1 MEKIAEKIKFHGV
14 VREEVD
20 TADHKLYQTHW
31 SSNGRHYLVS
41 SSVQTEWG
49 VDEVMVF
56 AANAKGERLGYP
68 SHFGSIAESYPAT
81 FSEESHRTIVEE
93 AIHNSFVDTKINYE
107 ELNYMIDCMSHY
119 ASTFGRDM
127 NRADLEMHESICKS
141 LNEAKE
147 NYASSHNM

>member
-1 MEKIAEKIKFHGV
+1 MEKIAEKIKFHRV
-14 VREEVD
+14 VREVD
-20 TADHKLYQTHW
+20 TADQKLYQTHW

-41 SSVQTEWG
+41 SSVQTEWD

-56 AANAKGERLGYP
+56 PANAKGERLD
-68 SHFGSIAESYPAT
+68 SGSIAESYPAT
-81 FSEESHRTIVEE
+81 FSEESHRTVVKE

-119 ASTFGRDM
+119 VSTFGRDM
-127 NRADLEMHESICKS
+127 NRADIEMHESICKS
-141 LNEAKE
+141 LDEAKE

>member
-1 MEKIAEKIKFHGV
+1 
-14 VREEVD
+14 
-20 TADHKLYQTHW
+20 
-31 SSNGRHYLVS
+31 
-41 SSVQTEWG
+41 
-49 VDEVMVF
+49 MVF

-68 SHFGSIAESYPAT
+68 THFGSIAESYPAT

-127 NRADLEMHESICKS
+127 NLTNVEMHESICKS
-141 LNEAKE
+141 LNEAKGE
-147 NYASSHNM
+147 LCILRNDVKRRTRLRSLKLFLINLSSAVLMQRVNHDRYF